1 MSDEV
6 IRPILT
12 ATDRFIA
19 TGPDWQNNACIG
31 NQLPP
36 SRGMRT
42 YADGFR
48 SAARRLVEQIIE
60 GETTGLPVD
69 TAVYPVLF
77 LYRHHVELV
86 LKMIILS
93 GRQVLG
99 ETGPSPLGHRL
110 GALWATARPIVERCF
125 VDADWSQNDVVT
137 ALLAE
142 LAAIDA
148 NGEAGRYPASR
159 DGERH
164 FADHALLNVRHFAET
179 AERLSEFLSY
189 VLMVIEDQDR
199 IRKEHE
205 VALRDLHGCKDDG
218 AK

>member
-1 MSDEV
+1 MSDDP

-31 NQLPP
+31 KQLPP

-48 SAARRLVEQIIE
+48 SAARRLVEQMIE
-60 GETTGLPVD
+60 GETIGLPVD
-69 TAVYPVLF
+69 TAVYPVVF

-93 GRQVLG
+93 GRQMVG

-110 GALWATARPIVERCF
+110 DKLWELARSIAERCF
-125 VDADWSQNDVVT
+125 PNADRSQHDIVT

-142 LAAIDA
+142 LSTIDA
-148 NGEAGRYPASR
+148 NGEAGRYPSSMK
-159 DGERH
+159 GEPH
-164 FADHALLNVRHFAET
+164 FAEHALLNVRHFAET
-179 AERLSEFLSY
+179 AEQLSEYLSFL
-189 VLMVIEDQDR
+189 LMEM
-199 IRKEHE
+199 KETNRVRLE
-205 VALRDLHGCKDDG
+205 YEAAMQDLHGCEDDG
-218 AK
+218 PS